1 MFTKKAIIV
10 LACVFGISC
19 AAVKA
24 AETIKLP
31 APKTTGG
38 GDLFAAIDKRG
49 SGTAFKGKVSDE
61 ELATILWAATGRN
74 RANNGWTVP
83 MAMGRAPYGKI
94 YVVGENGTYSYDW
107 ENHSLVKV
115 ISTDIR
121 GEIGM
126 QGFVKNSYYILL
138 FTTNDSE
145 IKKLNSSLVGEL
157 GGYAVGAMSEH
168 VYLAAGAYDIK
179 TRFIMSVNKDEARKL
194 LSLPKEETPHCI
206 MTLGR

>member
-1 MFTKKAIIV
+1 MLMKKALIIF
-10 LACVFGISC
+10 ACLFTLSC
-19 AAVKA
+19 VAVGA

-31 APKTTGG
+31 APKKTGG
-38 GDLFAAIDKRG
+38 GDLLAAIDKRG
-49 SGTAFKGKVSDE
+49 SGTTFKGAVTDE

-83 MAMGRAPYGKI
+83 MAMGRPPYGKI
-94 YVVGENGTYSYDW
+94 YVVGENGTFLYDW

-115 ISTDIR
+115 IGDDIR

-138 FTTNDSE
+138 FTTNDTE
-145 IKKLNSSLVGEL
+145 IKKLNASLVGEL
-157 GGYAVGAMSEH
+157 AGYAIGAMSEH
-168 VYLAAGAYDIK
+168 VYLAAGAFDIK
-179 TRFIMSVNKDEARKL
+179 TRFIMSVNKDEARKR
-194 LSLPKEETPHCI
+194 LSLAQEETPHCI

>member
-1 MFTKKAIIV
+1 MFTGKTLIV
-10 LACVFGISC
+10 LACVFALSSVV
-19 AAVKA
+19 VKA

-38 GDLFAAIDKRG
+38 GDLFAAIEKRG
-49 SGTAFKGKVSDE
+49 SGTAFKGKVTDD

-83 MAMGRAPYGKI
+83 MAMGRAPYAKI
-94 YVVGENGTYSYDW
+94 YVVGENGTFLYDW
-107 ENHSLVKV
+107 ENHSLIKV
-115 ISTDIR
+115 IADDIR
-121 GEIGM
+121 GDVGM

-145 IKKLNSSLVGEL
+145 IKKLNASLVGEL

-168 VYLAAGAYDIK
+168 VYLAAGAFDLK